1 MCIIFAIDVYLM
13 VFEYDPV
20 KSEINKTKHGIDFE
34 DAKFFWNDLTRIEI
48 DARTQGEFRKLLIA
62 SWNNTIWSAVFTIR
76 NGAIRIISVRKSRK
90 NEREI
95 YYSTGV

>member
-1 MCIIFAIDVYLM
+1 M
-13 VFEYDPV
+13 VFDYDPA
-20 KSEINKTKHGIDFE
+20 KSDLNKNKHGIDFE
-34 DAKFFWNDLTRIEI
+34 EAKFLWNDISRIEI

-62 SWNNTIWSAVFTIR
+62 GWNNTIWSAVFTMR

-95 YYSTGV
+95 YYNTGV